1 MAKNKNEIFPLIAKT
16 SFGFEELLEEELIA
30 MGARNIKK
38 ATRAVLF
45 EGDIELMYRV
55 NLWSRVAL
63 RVLKPIGSFPAADE
77 QELYEG
83 IKKIEWN
90 KYMEPDETL
99 AVDSVVNKSKLTH
112 SLYVSQKTKDGIVDQ
127 FRNRMGQRPNVDLR
141 KPTLRVH
148 VHLSEDVA
156 SISLDSSGES
166 LHKRGYRQ
174 QQGDAPL
181 NEALAAGLVLTS
193 KWDANSPLVD
203 LMCGSA
209 TILIEA
215 GLLARNIAPGIFRT
229 EFGFE
234 RWKDF
239 DEELWNNLRTEAIA
253 GQKESLSFR
262 ITGIERDHAVID
274 AAREN
279 IRVAGLTNDIDLHCM
294 SFQGYIPEVLPS
306 TIITNPPYGLRITTE
321 DLFQMYTDLGASFKK
336 VFPGVTAWVFTA
348 NREASHKIGLKPSRK
363 IPLFNGAIECRF
375 MKFEMYSGTRKHK
388 AVDAEQA

>member
-1 MAKNKNEIFPLIAKT
+1 MSQSKKELFPLIAKT
-16 SFGFEELLEEELIA
+16 SFGFEDLLVNELTEL
-30 MGARNIKK
+30 GASNITK

-45 EGDIELMYRV
+45 DGNMELMYKV

-63 RVLKPIGSFPAADE
+63 RVLKPIGSFPAGDE
-77 QELYEG
+77 EQLYEG
-83 IKKIEWN
+83 IKRIEWN

-99 AVDSVVNKSKLTH
+99 AVDAVVNKSKLTH
-112 SLYVSQKTKDGIVDQ
+112 SLYVAQKTKDGIVDQ

-181 NEALAAGLVLTS
+181 NETLAAGMVLLS
-193 KWDANSPLVD
+193 NWDKASPLID
-203 LMCGSA
+203 LMCGSG

-215 GLLARNIAPGIFRT
+215 GLAARNIAPGIFRT

-234 RWKDF
+234 RWKDY
-239 DEELWNNLRTEAIA
+239 DEELWNQLRADAIA
-253 GQKESLSFR
+253 AQIPSLPFR
-262 ITGIERDHAVID
+262 IVGIERDHQVIE

-279 IRVAGLTNDIDLHCM
+279 IRVAGLEKDIDLHCM
-294 SFQGYIPEVLPS
+294 SFQGFTPEVLPS
-306 TIITNPPYGLRITTE
+306 VIISNPPHGLRITTE
-321 DLFQMYTDLGASFKK
+321 DLFQMYTDLGAAFKK
-336 VFPGVTAWVFTA
+336 KFPGVTAWVLTA
-348 NREASHKIGLKPSRK
+348 NKEASHKIGLHPSRK

-375 MKFEMYSGTRKHK
+375 MKFEMYSGTRKQK
-388 AVDAEQA
+388 AVAAEQE

>member
-1 MAKNKNEIFPLIAKT
+1 VKDRKEIFPLIAKT
-16 SFGFEELLEEELIA
+16 SFGFEDLLVEELNL
-30 MGARNIKK
+30 MGARNIQK

-45 EGDIELMYRV
+45 DGDTELMYRV

-77 QELYEG
+77 QQLYEG

-90 KYMEPDETL
+90 KYMEPDDTL
-99 AVDSVVNKSKLTH
+99 AIDAVVNKSNLTH
-112 SLYVSQKTKDGIVDQ
+112 SLYVAQKTKDGIVDQ

-181 NEALAAGLVLTS
+181 NEVLAAGMVLLS
-193 KWDANSPLVD
+193 NWDAKSPLVD
-203 LMCGSA
+203 LMCGSG

-215 GLLARNIAPGIFRT
+215 SLIARNIAPGIFRT

-239 DEELWNNLRTEAIA
+239 DEEVWEKQRADALA
-253 GQKESLSFR
+253 GQLASLPFR
-262 ITGIERDHAVID
+262 ITGIERDHEVIE

-279 IRVAGLTNDIDLHCM
+279 IRVAGLSADIDLHCM
-294 SFQGYIPEVLPS
+294 SFQGYTPDVLPS
-306 TIITNPPYGLRITTE
+306 TIISNPPYGMRITTE

-336 VFPGVTAWVFTA
+336 VFPGVTAWVLTA
-348 NREASHKIGLKPSRK
+348 NKEASHKIGLKPSRK

-375 MKFEMYSGTRKHK
+375 MKFEMYAGSRKHK
-388 AVDAEQA
+388 PAVEVV

>member
-1 MAKNKNEIFPLIAKT
+1 MKDKNEIFPLIAKT
-16 SFGFEELLEEELIA
+16 SFGFEDLLVEELNLL
-30 MGARNIKK
+30 GARNIQK

-45 EGDIELMYRV
+45 DGDVELMYKV

-63 RVLKPIGSFPAADE
+63 RVLKPIGSFPAGDE
-77 QELYEG
+77 QQLYEG
-83 IKKIEWN
+83 IKRIEWN
-90 KYMEPDETL
+90 KYMEPDDTL
-99 AVDSVVNKSKLTH
+99 AIDAVVNKSKLTH
-112 SLYVSQKTKDGIVDQ
+112 SLYVAQKTKDGIVDQ

-181 NEALAAGLVLTS
+181 NEVLAAGMVMLS
-193 KWDANSPLVD
+193 KWDAQTGLVD
-203 LMCGSA
+203 LMCGSG
-209 TILIEA
+209 TILVEA
-215 GLLARNIAPGIFRT
+215 ALLAKNIAPGIFRT

-239 DEELWNNLRTEAIA
+239 DEDLWTKLREDAIA
-253 GQKESLSFR
+253 GQKASLPFR
-262 ITGIERDHAVID
+262 ITGIERDQTVIE

-279 IRVAGLTNDIDLHCM
+279 ISLAGLSADIDLHCM
-294 SFQGYIPEVLPS
+294 SFQGYTPEVLPS
-306 TIITNPPYGLRITTE
+306 TIICNPPYGMRITTE

-336 VFPGVTAWVFTA
+336 VFPGVTAWVLTA
-348 NREASHKIGLKPSRK
+348 NKEASHKIGLKPSRK

-375 MKFEMYSGTRKHK
+375 MKFEMYAGTRKHK
-388 AVDAEQA
+388 PLVEEA